1 MEGHTLM
8 ATDDPVFTPQEAQV
22 LEMLVADTAR
32 KRIAH
37 ALGVTPGRVSHI
49 IRAASNKVPGS
60 GTPSYKLT
68 RWFWSIA
75 EGSTGEIRTTDG

>member
-1 MEGHTLM
+1 M
-8 ATDDPVFTPQEAQV
+8 ATDDPVFTEQEAQV
-22 LEMLVADTAR
+22 LEMLVDGTAR

-37 ALGVTPGRVSHI
+37 ELGVTPGRVSHI
-49 IRAASNKVPGS
+49 IRAASIKVPGS